1 MNRMTMAAAAA
12 AIAACLAGVAQVQAQ
27 GGTAGRWTQSSRGQ
41 ELVLA
46 PRIKLQ
52 PNVGN
57 GYGTN
62 LGGSVG
68 AGSMTRTTI
77 VTEPKPMEVA
87 RSMTLEIGADR
98 RFSWTIVKRH
108 GDGKCVKTTTQVK
121 EGQVEAA
128 PGKMVFAISGGSEKW
143 QSSCGDSG
151 VGKISPAREA
161 YDATVQ
167 GATLRLSSGPSRWT
181 FTRG

>member
-27 GGTAGRWTQSSRGQ
+27 GGTAGRWTQ
-41 ELVLA
+41 
-46 PRIKLQ
+46 
-52 PNVGN
+52 
-57 GYGTN
+57 
-62 LGGSVG
+62 
-68 AGSMTRTTI
+68 
-77 VTEPKPMEVA
+77 
-87 RSMTLEIGADR
+87 
-98 RFSWTIVKRH
+98 
-108 GDGKCVKTTTQVK
+108 CVKTTTQVK

-161 YDATVQ
+161 YDAAVQ
-167 GATLRLSSGPSRWT
+167 GSTLRLSSGPSRWT